1 MIRHQFNEHGCLS
14 DGWLEPYFELGSCN
28 ETIDYD
34 VCKEVNTMWNCTV
47 AGSTNWAAFRQNAY
61 KFDTKAVVDDC
72 SAEPKCMG
80 APNGTITCDYTP
92 LPSDAVYPTGLNVQ
106 VFGDRCSAC
115 GMKEDYC
122 PNYYDAHSC
131 IVSWEY
137 ETTEPA
143 GETQFEINYKVS
155 GAMVPGVSGYGL
167 LVTAMLAT
175 LLTLDWNRQ

>member
-1 MIRHQFNEHGCLS
+1 
-14 DGWLEPYFELGSCN
+14 
-28 ETIDYD
+28 
-34 VCKEVNTMWNCTV
+34 
-47 AGSTNWAAFRQNAY
+47 
-61 KFDTKAVVDDC
+61 
-72 SAEPKCMG
+72 MG

-92 LPSDAVYPTGLNVQ
+92 LPSDAGVRELLLTYYWLSSCAAVYPTGLNVQ